1 MQRCCRDA
9 GNPVVGIRVVVCTF
23 ARAEQHQKCSNQE
36 TNPKKALPLT
46 NRCPR
51 HVNQSISFPSSQ
63 VPSTLLTSPA
73 PHQVA
78 SKIPRTINTIN
89 TSEHWKVDDDHHYRC
104 NVTTHA
110 KRKRPQR
117 PQRQRQPPPAPKKKN
132 CVTITRRTRGE
143 NKQKKKD

>member
-1 MQRCCRDA
+1 MVGYAAVDRSCYMLLLCRDA
-9 GNPVVGIRVVVCTF
+9 AGMPGTQWLGFV
-23 ARAEQHQKCSNQE
+23 SW
-36 TNPKKALPLT
+36 LPLT

-51 HVNQSISFPSSQ
+51 HVNQSISFASSQ

-104 NVTTHA
+104 NMTTHA

-117 PQRQRQPPPAPKKKN
+117 PQRQRQPPPAPKKKK